1 MLELKVEI
9 AETEQEQEKGLMFR
23 KSLDENSGMV
33 FKFSSPKILKFWNLN
48 TYIPL
53 DIAFISPENKIVKI
67 TNIEPISSSSSI
79 KTVSSDTDCL
89 MAIETNIDFFSEN
102 DIKIGDKITLEEND
116 AGQVVASF
124 KKKLKEV
131 KGN

>member
-1 MLELKVEI
+1 MKMIIEI
-9 AETEQEQEKGLMFR
+9 AETPRQVEKGLMFR
-23 KSLDENSGMV
+23 KSLDEDSGMV
-33 FKFSSPKILKFWNLN
+33 FKFSTPKVLNFWNLN

-67 TNIEPISSSSSI
+67 TNIEPISVSKSI

-89 MAIETNIDFFSEN
+89 LAIEANLDFFSKN
-102 DIKIGDKITLEEND
+102 NICVGDKVVLEKDKRGNS
-116 AGQVVASF
+116 VATF
-124 KKKLKEV
+124 KKMKEI